1 MNVETSV
8 SRRVLALLSASLAVA
23 VYLNS
28 LANGFALDDVS
39 IVQLNERVHDVRAL
53 RDIWLTPYW
62 PVDGRELGLYR
73 PATIFLFALQWAA
86 GNGEAWVF
94 HAVTTGMHA
103 AVTILVFVLLDRLA
117 GRTGAFAGALVF
129 AVHPVHTEAVANI
142 VGQAEVAGALTVLAA
157 CVLHVTRPAGA
168 AVSWPRRLLLVLLFA
183 WALSTKE
190 STVVL
195 PALLI
200 ITDFASA
207 RVRLTLRGFAEYA
220 DAMLM
225 PLLLLTATLAAYLL
239 LRFDVMGGSVIGVDA
254 APAMPYLRGEHRVL
268 NALRAFPEL
277 LRLLFFPWDLAADY
291 LPGILLP
298 VETVRPMVLL
308 GAALL
313 LAISLLALLT
323 PWRPAAGFPAAWFL
337 ISIVT
342 VSNLFFPVGVLVAER
357 TLYLPSVAIC
367 ALVAYGWRSAA
378 RAGAPWLQKALPF
391 ALLGVL
397 LAFGGRTWARNPDW
411 KDTLAVLNAFVRDH
425 PHSYRAQW
433 ALAASYRAQG
443 DVAAAQAHYRLSTT
457 IYDRDSKLL
466 TEYAELLLGLARF
479 DEAIALLERAYA
491 AHPDASHTAVLLAH
505 AYLVAGRFDDAL
517 SVARRAE
524 NIGVARGT
532 ASFIRAAAHEGLD
545 DPDAAA
551 AEWRVGI
558 LHTDDPSWRMWSF
571 LARALAAG
579 GHTRETE
586 DALGHARE
594 LALED
599 AAERT
604 VEQLGQA
611 IRNGC
616 YTDGFPPATAGE
628 KDDSNAC
635 DPLGRWVGLV
645 PSRGPMTSEPGDT
658 IE

>member
-1 MNVETSV
+1 M
-8 SRRVLALLSASLAVA
+8 SRRMLALLSAALAVA

-39 IVQLNERVHDVRAL
+39 IVQLNERVHNVFGL

-86 GNGEAWVF
+86 GDGAAWVF
-94 HAVTTGMHA
+94 HAVNTGMHA
-103 AVTILVFVLLDRLA
+103 AVTILVFVLLDRLTS
-117 GRTGAFAGALVF
+117 RTAAFAGALVF

-142 VGQAEVAGALTVLAA
+142 VGQAEVTGALTVLAA

-195 PALLI
+195 PALLV
-200 ITDFASA
+200 ITDFAAS

-225 PLLLLTATLAAYLL
+225 PLLLLAATLAAYLL
-239 LRFDVMGGSVIGVDA
+239 LRFEVMGGSVIGVDA

-298 VETVRPMVLL
+298 VESVRPLVLL

-313 LAISLLALLT
+313 LAIALLALLT

-337 ISIVT
+337 ISFVT

-357 TLYLPSVAIC
+357 TLYLPSVAVC

-378 RAGAPWLQKALPF
+378 RSGKPWLQKALPV
-391 ALLGVL
+391 GL
-397 LAFGGRTWARNPDW
+397 LAVLVVFGARTWIRNPDW

-443 DVAAAQAHYRLSTT
+443 DVAAAQAHYRLATS

-466 TEYAELLLGLARF
+466 TEYAELLLGRARF
-479 DEAIALLERAYA
+479 DEAIPLLERAYT
-491 AHPDASHTAVLLAH
+491 AHPNASHTAVLLAH
-505 AYLVAGRFDDAL
+505 AYLVAGRFADAL
-517 SVARRAE
+517 SVARHAE
-524 NIGVARGT
+524 STGVARAT
-532 ASFIRAAAHEGLD
+532 ASFVRAAAHEGLN

-558 LHTDDPSWRMWSF
+558 LHTNDPSWRMWSF
-571 LARALAAG
+571 LARSLAAG
-579 GHTRETE
+579 GHMREA
-586 DALGHARE
+586 DGALARARVRAPDE
-594 LALED
+594 T
-599 AAERT
+599 AETT
-604 VEQLGQA
+604 VEQLDQA
-611 IRNGC
+611 IRQRC
-616 YTDGFPPATAGE
+616 YADSLPPVMTGANSANT
-628 KDDSNAC
+628 C
-635 DPLGRWVGLV
+635 DPLGRWIGW
-645 PSRGPMTSEPGDT
+645 
-658 IE
+658 